1 MSVELIFIELLLGA
15 MLLGFLGSYK
25 KRIIDRAIL
34 LATVPLSFIISIV
47 ACERISGK
55 IGQWLSGTLVSP
67 DMPEAIS
74 SLIGALIVSLSGPF
88 AATLLFI
95 VLLLVLRIGVGL
107 ILFIVHTVIGTRR
120 REKRARREGKK
131 KKPLYNKIATAVMG
145 VVSGYLVCMLS
156 FMPFAYLS
164 DLTEPMITTA
174 KSDEYNGT
182 YVNDLALQLDTL
194 GMPFSDGSVLSGV
207 ATATG
212 MRAIYNASIRG
223 LTDTTV
229 TLSDGK
235 AVEFNS
241 LELVNS
247 VSTETVRALALAE
260 RACKAEATFETLS
273 PAAGIL
279 RELSSS
285 ELLMTLTADVLTKLE
300 PQELPD
306 DADFGDKIM
315 NLIST
320 EYTTGDA
327 RIVKNEVAALSALIE
342 LLSADMKDV
351 ALSSAELMP
360 ELLAYLE
367 NPESSEKMVNTI
379 SDATI
384 YDKGFPLF
392 MEFGLEL
399 ICDQMN
405 LSESK
410 EEDYS
415 RYLADMQAAF
425 NDKTIKTYQKD
436 RAEAFIKYC
445 AETGQNPTTYAIED
459 RDDMTDTDRAYVAY
473 LSFFARMEF
482 IRSIFSDYS
491 VAEHEHL
498 YYSYLID
505 GESYYYFGSGEL
517 EGTELYRRWVK
528 DNGMLTE
535 YVTALG
541 LSEIL
546 GIDAFTH
553 DAASVAAALLTHEI
567 NEIDTYNTSFITV
580 YDIMNMATDAK
591 SALGASPEHEEAARI
606 LDSLICID
614 GYNAAPAYKKD
625 ILAALHK
632 DKALDDK
639 KVAENIS
646 TVAVLYGD
654 LTEHSDVASFDT
666 VMTNFVKVGA
676 MLDSFAE
683 METTADIPNKMLDVL
698 VRDKAYGVYF
708 RMDPVLGMIE
718 KARSGEISYEELFG
732 EVAALYSLMNT
743 APAEN

>member
-1 MSVELIFIELLLGA
+1 MSVELILIELLVGA

-25 KRIIDRAIL
+25 KRIVDRAIL
-34 LATVPLSFIISIV
+34 LATVPLAFVISVV
-47 ACERISGK
+47 ACELVSGL
-55 IGQWLSGTLVSP
+55 IGEWLSSTLVSP
-67 DMPEAIS
+67 DMPEAVS
-74 SLIGALIVSLSGPF
+74 SLIGSLIVSLSSPF
-88 AATLLFI
+88 ASTLLFI
-95 VLLLVLRIGVGL
+95 ALLLVFRIGVGL

-131 KKPLYNKIATAVMG
+131 KKPLYNKIATAAMG
-145 VVSGYLVCMLS
+145 VISGFLVCMFS
-156 FMPFAYLS
+156 FMPFAYLC
-164 DLTEPMITTA
+164 DLTEPMIATA
-174 KSDEYNGT
+174 KSEEYEGT
-182 YVNDLALQLDTL
+182 YVNELALQLDTL
-194 GMPFSDGSVLSGV
+194 GLPFSDGSVLSGV

-212 MRAIYNASIRG
+212 MRAVYTLAISG

-229 TLSDGK
+229 TLSEGRT
-235 AVEFNS
+235 VEFNS

-247 VSTETVRALALAE
+247 VSTETVKALALVE
-260 RACKAEATFETLS
+260 RACKTEATFGSLS
-273 PAAGIL
+273 PAAGVL
-279 RELSSS
+279 RELSKS

-300 PQELPD
+300 PEELPE
-306 DADFGDKIM
+306 DAEFGEKMM
-315 NLIST
+315 NLVST
-320 EYTTGDA
+320 EYTTGDVTV
-327 RIVKNEVAALSALIE
+327 VKNEVAALAALLE
-342 LLSADMKDV
+342 LLSEDMKDV
-351 ALSSAELMP
+351 PLDSSDLMP

-367 NPESSEKMVNTI
+367 DPESSEKMVNTVA
-379 SDATI
+379 DATI

-392 MEFGLEL
+392 MELGLEL

-410 EEDYS
+410 EEDYE

-425 NDKTIKTYQKD
+425 NDKTIKTYQKE
-436 RAEAFIKYC
+436 RAETFIKYC

-459 RDDMTDTDRAYVAY
+459 KDNMTHTDRAYVAY

-498 YYSYLID
+498 YYSYAME
-505 GESYYYFGSGEL
+505 GETYYYFGSKEF

-528 DNGMLTE
+528 DNGMLSAIVKE
-535 YVTALG
+535 LG

-546 GIDAFTH
+546 GTDALEP

-567 NEIDTYNTSFITV
+567 NEIDTYNSTTISA
-580 YDIMNMATDAK
+580 YDIMVMATNAK
-591 SALGASPEHEEAARI
+591 SALGTSDEHKEAARI
-606 LDSLICID
+606 LDSLISID
-614 GYNAAPAYKKD
+614 GYHAAPAYKKD

-632 DKALDDK
+632 DKELDDE
-639 KVAENIS
+639 KVAQNIS

-683 METTADIPNKMLDVL
+683 METTADIPGKMLDVL
-698 VRDKAYGVYF
+698 VRDKSYGVYF
-708 RMDPVLGMIE
+708 RMDPVAGMIE
-718 KARSGEISYEELFG
+718 DTRSGKISYAELFG
-732 EVAALYSLMNT
+732 EVASLYSLMNS
-743 APAEN
+743 AAEKN